1 MLGTVCSKFRAHFF
15 FVTSVA
21 LPPSHGWGDWEGLQF
36 ISQRSHFHCFLAR
49 SSPFFILRPQSSIL
63 CISPKFHFSSFMLS
77 VLACWDPSHLISVIP
92 HRSFSS
98 WSLPS
103 KMPPLSS
110 SQWLIRMLNRLN
122 RLVPS
127 TEPWGPGLE
136 SPPYIV
142 SVHPLASSEGCWFTG
157 SELPLFS
164 PFVFI
169 GPQILSNSFF
179 SYSMTP
185 ISKIISI
192 RTNLLSYRPMW
203 WWCREECSV
212 NVKPL
217 LAVIYRFAEVENIS
231 KSPSLHLPPY

>member
-21 LPPSHGWGDWEGLQF
+21 LPPSHGWGDWECLQSV
-36 ISQRSHFHCFLAR
+36 SQKSHFHCFLAR
-49 SSPFFILRPQSSIL
+49 SSPFFILRLQSSIL
-63 CISPKFHFSSFMLS
+63 CISSEFHFSSFTLS

-92 HRSFSS
+92 HHFLSS

-110 SQWLIRMLNRLN
+110 FQWLIRMLNRL
-122 RLVPS
+122 LPS

-136 SPPYIV
+136 SPPYII
-142 SVHPLASSEGCWFTG
+142 SVHPSVSSEGCWFTG
-157 SELPLFS
+157 SELPLSS

-169 GPQILSNSFF
+169 GPQVLSNYFF

-185 ISKIISI
+185 ISKIISELI
-192 RTNLLSYRPMW
+192 CCPIGQCGDGAEKN
-203 WWCREECSV
+203 
-212 NVKPL
+212 
-217 LAVIYRFAEVENIS
+217 AV
-231 KSPSLHLPPY
+231 